1 MSNTKNLDVSSL
13 GGSFR
18 VGNKSLVTFNKPGFT
33 VEHTTET
40 VEVTIGIGK
49 DHTASLIMNMDAW
62 EALKEGE
69 QVYIETLQD
78 YIKKIKR
85 NGRKG

>member
-18 VGNKSLVTFNKPGFT
+18 VGNKSLATFNKPGLT
-33 VEHTTET
+33 VEYKTET

-49 DHTASLIMNMDAW
+49 DHTASLIMGMDAW